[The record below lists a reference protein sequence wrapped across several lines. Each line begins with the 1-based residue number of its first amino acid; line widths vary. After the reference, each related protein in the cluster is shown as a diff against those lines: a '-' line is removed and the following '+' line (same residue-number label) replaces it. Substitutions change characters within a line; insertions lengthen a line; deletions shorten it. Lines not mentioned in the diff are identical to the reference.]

1 MALIP
6 FCLPKSP
13 VTGLRDISGW
23 GFNQRQRFALA
34 MAFWGTLGSLLDSF
48 LGGWLQSSVVDT
60 RTGRII
66 EGEGGKQVLVS
77 KAGPNT
83 MHYRKRAEIKENIL
97 HSEGKSSVEKQAQS
111 NEIEEYLDKKM
122 GGLKS
127 DAKKTRS
134 PSFGDEK
141 PGRRVESGSLGLLD
155 NNQVNF
161 LMAFTMSLGAMG
173 VASWFWEIPYSSILP
188 A

>member
-1 MALIP
+1 
-6 FCLPKSP
+6 
-13 VTGLRDISGW
+13 
-23 GFNQRQRFALA
+23 